1 MYARNVFTTSHHQ
14 TIQQIK
20 KKTASLLNA
29 FPFWLNMMPKNVNA
43 ASLKCSKM
51 QDDHA
56 INSDINY
63 TLASKLVSST
73 KQRGRT
79 EWCKGQKVFWDWA
92 QKKAKSCFW
101 DSTGRM
107 TGRFYRQFTHRS
119 GSESSLPSTATV
131 DVILSPSSAYK
142 AHSSKNR
149 SSIKVIIFSLKQQ
162 DFLSGLGG
170 SERGDHLIKTGI
182 LQRLKINEVF
192 PAPLTLTFTERWG
205 IFSLAA
211 SGSERRLRPAERGAA
226 CGDVHINHPPPSCQS
241 GWTWLTSPWWS
252 PSSTAARCYIICLC
266 TIIKNLRR
274 VFAFLLIREIQIQT
288 SDPDSKSRVPV
299 SYNDA
304 RTRVNPVYELN
315 CRQT

>member
-56 INSDINY
+56 VISDINY

-119 GSESSLPSTATV
+119 GSESSLPSTAT
-131 DVILSPSSAYK
+131 STSSWARVQLTK
-142 AHSSKNR
+142 LTPQKIGQALKSL
-149 SSIKVIIFSLKQQ
+149 FS
-162 DFLSGLGG
+162 
-170 SERGDHLIKTGI
+170 H
-182 LQRLKINEVF
+182 
-192 PAPLTLTFTERWG
+192 
-205 IFSLAA
+205 
-211 SGSERRLRPAERGAA
+211 
-226 CGDVHINHPPPSCQS
+226 
-241 GWTWLTSPWWS
+241 
-252 PSSTAARCYIICLC
+252 
-266 TIIKNLRR
+266 
-274 VFAFLLIREIQIQT
+274 
-288 SDPDSKSRVPV
+288 
-299 SYNDA
+299 
-304 RTRVNPVYELN
+304 
-315 CRQT
+315 

>member
-1 MYARNVFTTSHHQ
+1 
-14 TIQQIK
+14 
-20 KKTASLLNA
+20 
-29 FPFWLNMMPKNVNA
+29 
-43 ASLKCSKM
+43 M

-119 GSESSLPSTATV
+119 GSESSLPSTAT
-131 DVILSPSSAYK
+131 STSSWARVQLTK
-142 AHSSKNR
+142 LTPQKIGQALKSFF
-149 SSIKVIIFSLKQQ
+149 FSLKQQ

-274 VFAFLLIREIQIQT
+274 VGVFDFLLIREIQIQT